1 MAITMDSEEQSL
13 VRADSERVLGSGF
26 WPITYCCNGLVL
38 RNECFHVYTTYIMP
52 LPRSRVH

>member
-26 WPITYCCNGLVL
+26 WPITLLQWPGV
-38 RNECFHVYTTYIMP
+38 T
-52 LPRSRVH
+52 